1 MERRKEP
8 RIRQRFFG
16 AKNKSINV
24 RSCMSPDGSYL
35 ASGSETG
42 SPFVWNILTSE
53 LHSDDYECK
62 FMDTICDIDWNK
74 KYNMIACSGFG
85 HQYPIMVYVYV
96 KSRKE
101 IDFSLGRNYIDE
113 EEHLEQEQQKQKEM
127 AINS

>member
-113 EEHLEQEQQKQKEM
+113 EEHLEQEQQK
-127 AINS
+127 